1 MILSQI
7 QVISQV
13 HGEKGRV
20 ICNINKMNQAAVTPP
35 GPRGFSWEFL
45 VGVCRPVLQILTLFQ
60 MKKCHIFLHPF
71 SDLGPVSRNMV
82 KFNPGLSQI
91 SSTVFSSNNMQLEV
105 TKNVEPVL
113 RDTVMITK
121 NVPLSNA

>member
-1 MILSQI
+1 MILSHL

-13 HGEKGRV
+13 HREQGRV

-35 GPRGFSWEFL
+35 GGFSWEFL

-60 MKKCHIFLHPF
+60 MKKCHIFLNPF

-91 SSTVFSSNNMQLEV
+91 SSTVFSSNNMQLEF
-105 TKNVEPVL
+105 TKNVEPLL